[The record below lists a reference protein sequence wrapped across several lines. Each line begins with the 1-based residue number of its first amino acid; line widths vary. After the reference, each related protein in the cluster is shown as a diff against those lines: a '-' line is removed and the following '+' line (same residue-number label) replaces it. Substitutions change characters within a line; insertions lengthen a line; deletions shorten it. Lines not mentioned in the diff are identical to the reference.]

1 MSKLPDWFE
10 GEVYDEGAEV
20 YNKWTG
26 KGVELNASEL
36 CMYDFIMGCNVMIE
50 MGMLVDDDLEEINV
64 SIKKA
69 SEWFSKS
76 NPKAHLIL
84 FVSKI

>member
-1 MSKLPDWFE
+1 MLSIVCL
-10 GEVYDEGAEV
+10 
-20 YNKWTG
+20 
-26 KGVELNASEL
+26 S
-36 CMYDFIMGCNVMIE
+36 MYDFIMGCNVMIE

-69 SEWFSKS
+69 SEWFLKS